1 MYNSW
6 ANPCLFAHKLL
17 WLLYLCGLFTQAPY
31 TDFYT
36 LSSMKNLVF
45 SLFVASILFSCK
57 NSTSNQAGAADT
69 PATPAELSIKPEQV
83 KDANAQAQATLK
95 KMEDFISELNAASH
109 SVSDAKKEELN
120 SIRDQISGVYEKQ
133 KMMSEGIAAALN
145 APAGGDGNSDLN
157 GGAVP
162 PPGVLKDYIESTS
175 NYDKA
180 LEELKTQ
187 FEALKN
193 K

>member
-1 MYNSW
+1 MK
-6 ANPCLFAHKLL
+6 KLL
-17 WLLYLCGLFTQAPY
+17 FPI
-31 TDFYT
+31 
-36 LSSMKNLVF
+36 
-45 SLFVASILFSCK
+45 FVALILFSCK
-57 NSTSNQAGAADT
+57 NSSNNQTGTAET
-69 PATPAELSIKPEQV
+69 PAVLPPELSIKPEQV
-83 KDANAQAQATLK
+83 KDASAQAQATLK
-95 KMEDFISELNAASH
+95 KMEAFISELNAASH
-109 SVSDAKKEELN
+109 SISDAKKEELN

-162 PPGVLKDYIESTS
+162 PPGVLKDYIESIS

-180 LEELKTQ
+180 VDEFKAQ
-187 FEALKN
+187 YEALKN